1 MKNRVKIIFVIV
13 GTIFLLGCEGRVKI
27 GDIYKEPRKY
37 VDKTVV
43 IKGKVIKSS
52 TFPLRSFDIE
62 DGTGK
67 ITVVTKKPLPRE
79 GETIKIKG
87 KVKYHEGLFTRE
99 ITIEEE

>member
-1 MKNRVKIIFVIV
+1 MKNYVKIIFI
-13 GTIFLLGCEGRVKI
+13 IFGIIYLLGCEGRVKI
-27 GDIYKEPRKY
+27 GDLHKEPRKY

-43 IKGKVIKSS
+43 IKGKVMKLSN
-52 TFPLRSFDIE
+52 FPVRSFEIE

-67 ITVVTKKPLPRE
+67 ITVITKKPLPRE

-87 KVKYHEGLFTRE
+87 KVKYQEGLFTRG